1 MARRCRAGPRTRCGL
16 VRGALSLSHE
26 CAMTIA
32 ARKRDSNTRRGA
44 RVHDEPE
51 RRSSARGTMRRG
63 AQNKC
68 CNGLVHDLFFLS
80 IPATVPTFLTHTRE
94 NIVEPAEGSHTAI
107 LKPKFSSRARRCNGM
122 LSISSAKSSR
132 SHQQAEG
139 LPLRSLS
146 LWHYYLHFWARPLL
160 QRACSRQRSSELQHG
175 RRAGCV

>member
-26 CAMTIA
+26 CAMSIA

-63 AQNKC
+63 AQSKC

-80 IPATVPTFLTHTRE
+80 IPATVPKKFQNPHKIRY
-94 NIVEPAEGSHTAI
+94 PARTTLAYSDFRHNG
-107 LKPKFSSRARRCNGM
+107 SRADISVA

-139 LPLRSLS
+139 LPLSSLS
-146 LWHYYLHFWARPLL
+146 LWHYTGLKLKSKTHFYG
-160 QRACSRQRSSELQHG
+160 RA
-175 RRAGCV
+175 AP

>member
-80 IPATVPTFLTHTRE
+80 IPAIPSRKSFKTHT
-94 NIVEPAEGSHTAI
+94 VSCPARTSLAYSDFCHNG
-107 LKPKFSSRARRCNGM
+107 SRAGITLS

-146 LWHYYLHFWARPLL
+146 LWH
-160 QRACSRQRSSELQHG
+160 HG
-175 RRAGCV
+175 LWTRLVVAHPKALVEGTL

>member
-1 MARRCRAGPRTRCGL
+1 MLLRKKGFFERLALGAVGRQKAKQPCQGYLCRGCKCAARIANQPFTAPSRPLDTQGAVHRGEERTRCGL

-80 IPATVPTFLTHTRE
+80 IPATSAEKVSKPTQF
-94 NIVEPAEGSHTAI
+94 
-107 LKPKFSSRARRCNGM
+107 
-122 LSISSAKSSR
+122 
-132 SHQQAEG
+132 
-139 LPLRSLS
+139 
-146 LWHYYLHFWARPLL
+146 RPQL
-160 QRACSRQRSSELQHG
+160 QNP
-175 RRAGCV
+175 